1 MEMEHEHP
9 DKDNSI
15 EIVNA
20 EFTDAGALFDRVK
33 LQELKLIQQVRCGK
47 NDTKHLAFIH

>member
-1 MEMEHEHP
+1 MEMEHP

-15 EIVNA
+15 EIVDA
-20 EFTDAGALFDRVK
+20 EFIDAVALFDRVK